1 MEQRLEARLQ
11 HALNGELF
19 PQFAGNWASQIDRT
33 AQLLPRL
40 CEARSE
46 RKRIAL
52 VASDPVRFWACFFV
66 VANGDWDIFLFN
78 PHWGEKERKEA
89 LEVARPQWVV
99 DGASIEKEIEW
110 EIHSEETKSGIEG
123 FRVMIP
129 TGGSSG
135 KVRFAIHDWETLSA
149 AVEGLRKHFD
159 SPAISSLCVLPLY
172 HVSGFMQTI
181 RSAFTGGKV
190 VFNLGPGFIEDCQA
204 LFSLAPEDRFLSL
217 VPTQLRNLL
226 QDDSSVRCLG
236 EFRAI
241 FCGGGPLPQDLAR
254 ASRKARLPLAPTYG
268 MTETAAQVATLFPE
282 EFLAGIDGQG
292 SPLPHACIDI
302 LNTESKFG
310 SIGNFSV
317 QSSSLFRGYFGD
329 AARGDLPFAT
339 GDLGTKD
346 EKGRISILGR
356 SDRRIIS
363 GGENIDLQEIENAF
377 IETRL
382 IKDVVAFGMDDE
394 RWGARLCVAYTAVD
408 EKNVETDLKLAIG
421 RRLASYKQP
430 KSWLNV
436 DALPRNG
443 IGKVDLASLRKL
455 IEESHEADVG

>member
-1 MEQRLEARLQ
+1 VEQRLEARLQ
-11 HALNGELF
+11 YAFSGELF
-19 PQFAGNWASQIDRT
+19 PQFAGNWAPQIDRT
-33 AQLLPRL
+33 AQLFSRL
-40 CEARSE
+40 CEVRNE

-89 LEVARPQWVV
+89 LEVARPQWVI
-99 DGASIEKEIEW
+99 DGASIEKEIEA
-110 EIHSEETKSGIEG
+110 EITSEETKTVIEG

-135 KVRFAIHDWETLSA
+135 KIRFAIHDWETLSA

-159 SPAISSLCVLPLY
+159 SPTISSLCVLPLY

-181 RSAFTGGKV
+181 RSALTGGKV
-190 VFNLGPGFIEDCQA
+190 VFNLGPSFIEDCQA

-217 VPTQLRNLL
+217 VPTQLRKLL
-226 QDDSSVRCLG
+226 RDDSSVRCLG

-254 ASRKARLPLAPTYG
+254 ASREARLPLAPTYG

-282 EFLAGIDGQG
+282 EFLAGVEGQG

-302 LNTESKFG
+302 LNTELKFG
-310 SIGNFSV
+310 SVGNVSV

-329 AARGDLPFAT
+329 AVRGDLPFAA
-339 GDLGTKD
+339 GDLGKKD
-346 EKGRISILGR
+346 EKGRISIVGR
-356 SDRRIIS
+356 SGRTIIS
-363 GGENIDLQEIENAF
+363 GGENIDLQEIENAV

-382 IKDVVAFGMDDE
+382 IKDVVAFGVDDE
-394 RWGARLCVAYTAVD
+394 RWGTRLCIAYTGVD
-408 EKNVETDLKLAIG
+408 EKNVATDLKLAIG

-430 KSWLNV
+430 KFWLNV
-436 DALPRNG
+436 DALPTNG
-443 IGKVDLASLRKL
+443 IGKVDMVTLRKL
-455 IEESHEADVG
+455 IEESDEADVV

>member
-1 MEQRLEARLQ
+1 MGQLLGARLQ
-11 HALNGELF
+11 NALDGELF
-19 PQFAGNWASQIDRT
+19 PQFAGNWASQIDR
-33 AQLLPRL
+33 AVQLLPSV

-52 VASDPVRFWACFFV
+52 VASDPIRFWACFFV
-66 VANGDWDIFLFN
+66 VANRDWDIFLFN

-89 LEVARPQWVV
+89 LEIARPQWVV
-99 DGASIEKEIEW
+99 AGASIEKKIEG
-110 EIHSEETKSGIEG
+110 IVTSEESESEIEG

-135 KVRFAIHDWETLSA
+135 KIRFAIHDWKTLVA
-149 AVEGLRKHFD
+149 AVEGLWKHFD
-159 SPAISSLCVLPLY
+159 SPAISSLCMLPLY

-181 RSAFTGGKV
+181 RSAITGGKV
-190 VFNLGPGFIEDCQA
+190 VFNLGSGFIEDCQA
-204 LFSLAPEDRFLSL
+204 LFSRAPEDRFLSL
-217 VPTQLRNLL
+217 VPTQLRKLL
-226 QDDSSVRCLG
+226 QDDLSVRCLG
-236 EFRAI
+236 DFRAI

-282 EFLAGIDGQG
+282 EFLAGVEGQG

-302 LNTESKFG
+302 LNTEPES
-310 SIGNFSV
+310 GNVGDVSV
-317 QSSSLFRGYFGD
+317 QSPSLFRGYFGGSGRG
-329 AARGDLPFAT
+329 ARPLAT
-339 GDLGTKD
+339 GDRGAKD

-356 SDRRIIS
+356 SGRTIIS

-377 IETRL
+377 LETRL
-382 IKDVVAFGMDDE
+382 IKDVVAIGMDDE
-394 RWGARLCVAYTAVD
+394 KWGVRLCVAYAAVD
-408 EKNVETDLKLAIG
+408 GKNVETDLKLAIG
-421 RRLASYKQP
+421 RSLASYKQP
-430 KSWLNV
+430 KSWLSV

-455 IEESHEADVG
+455 IEESNEADVG